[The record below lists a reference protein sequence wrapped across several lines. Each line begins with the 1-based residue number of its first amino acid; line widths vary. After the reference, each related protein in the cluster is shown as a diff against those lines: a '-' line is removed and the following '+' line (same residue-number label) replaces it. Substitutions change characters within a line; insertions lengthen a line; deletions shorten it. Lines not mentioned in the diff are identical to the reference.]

1 MLGRFLNKSQ
11 AHSLGRQGKNTIQG
25 KDLLFFDEIQEAPK
39 AVKSLR
45 YFCELMPE
53 FLPLDSEPK
62 AAVFADKSA
71 EINSFA
77 WDQR

>member
-1 MLGRFLNKSQ
+1 
-11 AHSLGRQGKNTIQG
+11 
-25 KDLLFFDEIQEAPK
+25 
-39 AVKSLR
+39 
-45 YFCELMPE
+45 MPE